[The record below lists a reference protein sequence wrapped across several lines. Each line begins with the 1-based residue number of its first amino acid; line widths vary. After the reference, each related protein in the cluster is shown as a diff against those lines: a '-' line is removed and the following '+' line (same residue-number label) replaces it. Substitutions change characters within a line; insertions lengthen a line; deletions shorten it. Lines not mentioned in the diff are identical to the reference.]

1 MISIM
6 TEKKQN
12 KKTLGRIGAVLLT
25 LLIWQLFAMLLNE
38 GLLLASPLQVIA
50 RLFSLWGEPGFF
62 EALLFSAS
70 RIVGGFLLGFAA
82 GVILAVLAGRFP
94 VLETLLWPFVVS
106 IKSIPV
112 ASFIIISLI
121 FFTSRQ
127 LSVFISFLMVFPVIY
142 ANVLEGIK
150 STDPKLMEMAKL
162 YGLSWKKRLFYIH
175 LPQLKPFL
183 FSACSVA
190 LGLAWKSG
198 VAAEVIGIPGGS
210 IGEKLYQA
218 KIYFDTADL
227 FAWTVI
233 IVLFSQLFERLF
245 LLLIKFAFRQM
256 EKR

>member
-1 MISIM
+1 MMISIL
-6 TEKKQN
+6 KRNKQFFSR
-12 KKTLGRIGAVLLT
+12 LGAVLLA
-25 LLIWQLFAMLLNE
+25 LLIWQAAAMAL
-38 GLLLASPLQVIA
+38 GQRLLLASPLQVA
-50 RLFSLWGEPGFF
+50 RRLTTLWRESSFLPS
-62 EALLFSAS
+62 LLFSAS
-70 RIVGGFLLGFAA
+70 RIVGGFMLGFIV
-82 GVILAVLAGRFP
+82 GILLAILAGRFP
-94 VLETLLWPFVVS
+94 LAETLLWPFVVS

-150 STDPKLMEMAKL
+150 STDGQLLEMARVFRL
-162 YGLSWKKRLFYIH
+162 PWKKRLLCIH

-183 FSACSVA
+183 LSACSVA

-198 VAAEVIGIPGGS
+198 VAAEVIGIPNGS
-210 IGEKLYQA
+210 IGERLYQA

-233 IVLFSQLFERLF
+233 IVFISQVFERLF
-245 LLLIKFAFRQM
+245 LYLLRTAFARL
-256 EKR
+256 EKK